1 MAGKPTEPADLSSWE
16 PMNSRPTAGE
26 AKWDWVLCMWVK
38 VVQLD
43 LFEEPLTMGQD
54 LSLAHELAFWCPFP
68 VVGGL
73 IQL

>member
-1 MAGKPTEPADLSSWE
+1 MGP
-16 PMNSRPTAGE
+16 N
-26 AKWDWVLCMWVK
+26 WVLCMWVK

-43 LFEEPLTMGQD
+43 LLEEPLTMGQD
-54 LSLAHELAFWCPFP
+54 LSLAQELALWCPFP